1 MWYCEA
7 VVYGQPHFVPNKRYI
22 AVRTVEITFFKTGN
36 LRSL

>member
-22 AVRTVEITFFKTGN
+22 ALRMVEKC
-36 LRSL
+36 